1 MAAGREPSQTLVV
14 TNPSPGFAM
23 VGGVEKQ
30 RAAEL
35 KGHMVNLNESFFDW
49 VKSQMTSSSSKF
61 LSNGL
66 RDYLNHASKL
76 QDEFKDVVN
85 GDGGDQQKP
94 DVSANGFGSS
104 SLLFPPGKTPTT
116 GNGLGGAPPQFNFGH
131 NFAGAGEAKKVS
143 APSAVAATTKK
154 SPVAS
159 ADKAGDAAE
168 DAAFESKSK
177 VLKFVKGEWND
188 LGVGFLSVVKPEGG
202 GKAFICFRSLTTKK
216 VLFRAGLYDKIQ
228 VKIVKKSANLVLFP
242 AKEERPPVPGMPP
255 PAKTDEDEEAKPTTF
270 SFRFGKVE
278 TVNAFKVAV
287 EANA

>member
-1 MAAGREPSQTLVV
+1 
-14 TNPSPGFAM
+14 M

-35 KGHMVNLNESFFDW
+35 KGHMVNLNESFLDW
-49 VKSQMTSSSSKF
+49 VKSEITSSSSKL

-85 GDGGDQQKP
+85 GDGGDQTKP
-94 DVSANGFGSS
+94 EVSTNGFGSS
-104 SLLFPPGKTPTT
+104 SLLFPPVKTPTM

-131 NFAGAGEAKKVS
+131 NFAGAGEVKKVS
-143 APSAVAATTKK
+143 ATAPATKK
-154 SPVAS
+154 SPAAAA

-188 LGVGFLSVVKPEGG
+188 LGVGFLSVVKPESG

-228 VKIVKKSANLVLFP
+228 VKVVKKSANLVLFP

-255 PAKTDEDEEAKPTTF
+255 AKKDEDEEAKPTTF

-278 TVNAFKVAV
+278 TVDAFKAAV